1 MSALQ
6 KFAWFS
12 LAVIALTIVVVLS
25 LLPFLGQAAFWG
37 FGFLVLFWFGAFFYR
52 RKPGQVLTDERDQL
66 IGRRSWDLAYSVFWV
81 VFLLAALFLS
91 ALVYGEDGAVPV
103 SVLRWSGFCGFMLVW
118 ALASIATLV
127 QYAGGSRDA
136 G

>member
-1 MSALQ
+1 MSAQQ

-12 LAVIALTIVVVLS
+12 LVVIGSTLVAVFS
-25 LLPFLGQAAFWG
+25 LLPLLGKAAFWG
-37 FGFLVLFWFGAFFYR
+37 FGLLVLFWFGAFFYR
-52 RKPGQVLTDERDQL
+52 QKPGRVLTDERDQL
-66 IGRRSWDLAYSVFWV
+66 IQRRSWDLAYGVFWV

-91 ALVYGEDGAVPV
+91 AEVYGEDGAVPV
-103 SVLRWSGFCGFMLVW
+103 SVLRWSVFCSFMLVT

-127 QYAGGSRDA
+127 QFAGGSRDA